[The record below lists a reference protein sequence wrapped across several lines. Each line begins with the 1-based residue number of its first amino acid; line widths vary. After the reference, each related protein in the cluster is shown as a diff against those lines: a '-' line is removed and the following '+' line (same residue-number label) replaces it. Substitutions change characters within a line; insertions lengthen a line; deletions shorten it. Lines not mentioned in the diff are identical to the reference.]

1 MESPEEMLSGTDEA
15 ALKRIR
21 AVSTLMDDVVS
32 VPGTNVSVGL
42 DPLLSLDPS
51 PVGDVVGGA
60 ISLYIVAEAANL
72 GVPYTTIVR
81 MLGNVTVDV
90 VVGSVPV
97 IGALFDTLWK
107 ANEKN
112 VALVEEYVEGRSDL
126 GTDDGDDDAEF
137 VSIDVQDDD

>member
-1 MESPEEMLSGTDEA
+1 METPEEMLSSTDEA

-51 PVGDVVGGA
+51 PVGDLVGAG
-60 ISLYIVAEAANL
+60 ISVYIVAEAANL
-72 GVPYTTIVR
+72 GVPLTTVVR
-81 MLGNVTVDV
+81 MLGNVTVDLAI
-90 VVGSVPV
+90 GSVPV
-97 IGALFDTLWK
+97 VGALFDTLWK

-112 VALVEEYVEGRSDL
+112 VALVEKHVAGRSDL
-126 GTDDGDDDAEF
+126 DVADEDDEDDF